1 MSLLNIKECLQRP
14 FNSFIKG
21 ILDPLKKLRQRG
33 QIENQD
39 IIILVDSLCD
49 AEYHKP
55 DHGDTITSFIS
66 RVLPHSPTWIKWV
79 VTVKSSHKDL
89 LNGIPL
95 STLNLWQ
102 EVSTKQEMNQGANNN
117 DEIPKH
123 NTDLLEYATYRAHVS
138 NELKANI
145 CVGSNAPDPNLQ
157 KKFFHHLISQAK
169 GNFLYCKLVL
179 DLIENGCLVLK
190 TSNFKILPMNLHE
203 VLLLNFNLKF
213 PR

>member
-1 MSLLNIKECLQRP
+1 M
-14 FNSFIKG
+14 KG
-21 ILDPLKKLRQRG
+21 VLEPLAKLRQRG
-33 QIENQD
+33 KIENQD

-55 DHGDTITSFIS
+55 DYGDTITSFIS
-66 RVLPHSPTWIKWV
+66 RVLPHTPTWIKWI
-79 VTVKSSHKDL
+79 VTVKSSHKEL
-89 LNGIPL
+89 LSNIPL
-95 STLNLWQ
+95 STLDLWQ
-102 EVSTKQEMNQGANNN
+102 DGTSKQGANQVTNNN
-117 DEIPKH
+117 DEISKH
-123 NTDLLEYATYRAHVS
+123 NSDLLEYATYRAHVS

-145 CVGSNAPDPNLQ
+145 CVGSNAPDPTLQ
-157 KKFFHHLISQAK
+157 KKFFHYLISQAR

-179 DLIENGCLVLK
+179 DLIESGCLVLK